1 MSVLAIHGGDP
12 VISGSFPLYRSMGEA
27 EISAVV
33 RVMRSDRIS
42 GFHGSPGPEFLG
54 GPTVREFE
62 AAWSVRY
69 GMKHTVSV
77 NSATSGLIAAMAA
90 IGVSPG
96 DEIIVPPWT
105 MSATIVAP
113 LFYGGIPVFVDI
125 EPDTFC
131 LDPKLVKAAITDK
144 TKAILV
150 VNLFGH
156 PAQLAE
162 LRELANENGIFLI
175 EDNAQAPLG
184 LENGKACGTIGD
196 IGIFSLN
203 YHKHIH
209 TGEGGMCVTN
219 NDQLAERLQLIRNHG
234 ENVVESLQLQDLT
247 NLIGFN
253 FRMTELSAAIGVEQ
267 LAAIDTHVERREN
280 LAIALSEGTR
290 DLDGWTPPAVRANC
304 RHNYYCWTA
313 LYDENILG
321 VDRKVFS
328 AALAAEG
335 FPHFVGYLPPLY
347 RLPLF
352 KNRTAIGGQGFPFNL
367 TNQSYQ
373 DVLCPVTERLHEKE
387 AILFE
392 PCAYDIDD
400 DAIPLLVEA
409 IRKVHRNRGEL
420 HG

>member
-12 VISGSFPLYRSMGEA
+12 VISGSFRQYRSMGEA

-42 GFHGSPGPEFLG
+42 GFYGSPGPEFLG

-69 GMKHTVSV
+69 GVKHTVSV

-131 LDPKLVKAAITDK
+131 LDPKLVKAAITDR

-156 PAQLAE
+156 PAQLTE
-162 LRELANENGIFLI
+162 LRELANESGIFLI

-184 LENGKACGTIGD
+184 FENGKACGTIGD

-234 ENVVESLQLQDLT
+234 ENVVESLQLRDLT

-313 LYDENILG
+313 LYDENIIG

-352 KNRTAIGGQGFPFNL
+352 KNRTAIGAQGFPFNL
-367 TNQSYQ
+367 TNQSYH
-373 DVLCPVTERLHEKE
+373 DGLCPVTERLHEKE

-392 PCAYDIDD
+392 PCAYDIND